1 MDMIFSTIFSVEW
14 LVAFGSIVLLDL
26 IMSGDNAILIAL
38 TCKNLPKE
46 QRFKAMFIGCFGAVF
61 IRIVLTCFAATL
73 LSIAYLQFIGG
84 LALLYIAMK
93 LLIDHGGSTVVEIKK
108 TSTLLVAIKTILA
121 ADLIMSMDNILSLA
135 GVANTVSGDKW
146 ILIFCGLLVSIP
158 IVLCGAQFFL
168 WLMNKFPI
176 IIYFGAGILA
186 WTSGKMMVTDPSIGY
201 YFISGAPYIEGG
213 FITIVLSIGWY
224 FNKIHVKNLKTTKN
238 MVSYK

>member
-1 MDMIFSTIFSVEW
+1 MDMIFSMVFSVEW
-14 LVAFGSIVLLDL
+14 VVAFGSIVLLDL

-38 TCKNLPKE
+38 TCQNLPQE

-61 IRIVLTCFAATL
+61 IRIILTCFAAKL

-84 LALLYIAMK
+84 LALLYIAVK
-93 LLIDHGGSTVVEIKK
+93 LLIDHGGTAVVQIKK
-108 TSTLLVAIKTILA
+108 TSTLFAAVKTILA
-121 ADLIMSMDNILSLA
+121 ADLVMSIDNILSMA
-135 GVANTVSGDKW
+135 GVANTVSSDKW

-186 WTSGKMMVTDPSIGY
+186 WTAAKMMVMDPSAGSY
-201 YFISGAPYIEGG
+201 LLSRAPYLEG
-213 FITIVLSIGWY
+213 ILIAVVLLIGWY
-224 FNKIHVKNLKTTKN
+224 FNKVHVKNSKNTKN